1 MQNNRKIVEKY
12 QAEKLLRFIN
22 FLIDYV
28 LINLSLYGIGMLMG
42 TLYYATGS
50 ETVYNI
56 IMSFD
61 NKLVEWSIS
70 IVILVGYYILFEYLT
85 KGRTIG
91 KFITGTV
98 VVKEDGSVPVFNDIL
113 KRSFSRIVPF
123 DAISFLGSNGWHD
136 SWSETKVVKR
146 KPFLEAVE
154 RENSIEDIG
163 KLAEI

>member
-61 NKLVEWSIS
+61 NRLVEWSIS
-70 IVILVGYYILFEYLT
+70 IVILVGYYLLFEYLT

-146 KPFLEAVE
+146 KPFLEAVD

>member
-70 IVILVGYYILFEYLT
+70 IVILLGYYILFEYLT

>member
-61 NKLVEWSIS
+61 NRLVEWSIS